1 MAPGESLTIGL
12 AFVAGIASFLS
23 PCVVPLIPTY
33 LTYLAG
39 AAGGAT
45 DAAGGG
51 AGGLGGGAAKSAPRP
66 GGLARPAFTLDSRT
80 MLNAIGFIAGFT
92 VVFMVLGLGAAG
104 LGALAGVVRYRGL
117 IRQLSAIL
125 VVVFGLHMTGIITIP
140 FLYREAHLEVGPGT
154 SGPGGS
160 GRGAGGQGGSGRGG
174 ATFGGSLL
182 MGMAFSFG
190 WTPCVGPILASILA
204 VAATAAA
211 SRAVVLL
218 LAYSAGLAV
227 PFLGA
232 ALFLAP
238 FMGWIRRHGRLL
250 DIISKASGVLLVIT
264 GILLYFNYFARLENL
279 FS

>member
-1 MAPGESLTIGL
+1 MALGETVPIGL
-12 AFVAGIASFLS
+12 AFAAGLASFLS

-33 LTYLAG
+33 LTYLTGSAG
-39 AAGGAT
+39 DART
-45 DAAGGG
+45 DG
-51 AGGLGGGAAKSAPRP
+51 SS
-66 GGLARPAFTLDSRT
+66 RPAFTLDSRT
-80 MLNAIGFIAGFT
+80 LLNALGFVAGFT
-92 VVFMVLGLGAAG
+92 AVFMVLGLGAAG

-117 IRQLSAIL
+117 IRQLSAIV
-125 VVVFGLHMTGIITIP
+125 VVVFGLHMTGLITIP
-140 FLYREAHLEVGPGT
+140 FLYREARLEIGPGD
-154 SGPGGS
+154 G
-160 GRGAGGQGGSGRGG
+160 GRGAGAGSGSGGGG
-174 ATFGGSLL
+174 ASLARSVL

-238 FMGWIRRHGRLL
+238 FMGWIRRHGRVL
-250 DIISKASGVLLVIT
+250 DIVSKAAGVLMVIT

-279 FS
+279 FSR